1 MRFFKWPASKR
12 SSPDQLIDYCQVV
25 DYCWDVTLKDAL
37 CKGSEEEIQEQIDK
51 FSELLV
57 SYLHGERQFF
67 TGAIAVKKEDVN
79 ALL

>member
-1 MRFFKWPASKR
+1 MHFFKWPASKR
-12 SSPDQLIDYCQVV
+12 SSPDQLIDFCQVV

-51 FSELLV
+51 FAELLV
-57 SYLHGERQFF
+57 SYLHGERQAFS
-67 TGAIAVKKEDVN
+67 GVIAVKKEDVN